1 MKMLPLRFM
10 GYTEQFRRLQSI
22 FSTAQ
27 SYINIPGSEISI
39 SNMDFHSDTSLNDY
53 VNRKDSHITE
63 NSSFSY
69 PVFIPA
75 DKTSD
80 KVIILL
86 HGLNEKSWIK
96 YLTWAYSLAESTG
109 SYIVLFPI
117 SFHINR
123 CPGEWKDP
131 RAMSDFMKSRNSDLG
146 NIEMSSF
153 ANVALSN
160 RLTEDPMR
168 FLYSGY
174 QTLTDI
180 VKLLKTIRAGAHPVI
195 PGTDNFNFFA
205 YSIGAFLAEVI
216 LLGNPE
222 KLLTGSRLFIFSG
235 GSVFSNM
242 RGTSRLIMD
251 RLAFERIF
259 SFYMTDFEKS
269 ISEDNPMTNFLRSNE
284 AGIAFRSMIDLERF
298 KSFRESIFKK
308 LKGQIHAIS
317 LTKDTVIPATGVVNT
332 LSSWDRGLRDTVEVW
347 DFPYPYSHENPFP
360 VLNTSLSQEVDRCF
374 DSLFLKAKVFF
385 Q

>member
-1 MKMLPLRFM
+1 M
-10 GYTEQFRRLQSI
+10 GYTSQFRSLQSI
-22 FSTAQ
+22 FTSAQ
-27 SYINIPGSEISI
+27 SDINIPGSEIRI
-39 SNMDFHSDTSLNDY
+39 INLDFQSDTSLNDY
-53 VNRKDSHITE
+53 VNKKDSHITE

-96 YLTWAYSLAESTG
+96 YLTWAYTLTESTG
-109 SYIVLFPI
+109 SYVVLFPI

-131 RAMSDFMKSRNSDLG
+131 RAMSDFMKNRNSGL

-180 VKLLKTIRAGAHPVI
+180 VKLLKTIRDGAHPLI
-195 PGTDNFNFFA
+195 PGTGNFNFFA
-205 YSIGAFLAEVI
+205 YSIGAFLAEII

-222 KLLTGSRLFIFSG
+222 NLLTRSRLFIFSG

-242 RGTSRLIMD
+242 RGTSKLIMD
-251 RLAFERIF
+251 RLAFEKIF

-298 KSFRESIFKK
+298 RTFRENIFKR
-308 LKGQIHAIS
+308 LKGQIHAIT
-317 LTKDTVIPATGVVNT
+317 LMKDTVIPAAGVVKT
-332 LSSWDRGLRDTVEVW
+332 LSSWNRELWDTVEVW

-360 VLNTSLSQEVDRCF
+360 VFNTPISQEVDQCF
-374 DSLFLKAKVFF
+374 DRLFFKAKAFL

>member
-1 MKMLPLRFM
+1 M
-10 GYTEQFRRLQSI
+10 GYTNQFRTLQSI
-22 FSTAQ
+22 FTSGQ
-27 SYINIPGSEISI
+27 KEIKIPGSEIRI
-39 SNMDFHSDTSLNDY
+39 INTDFHSDTSFNDH
-53 VNRKDSHITE
+53 VNSKDSHIAE

-75 DKTSD
+75 NVTSD

-96 YLTWAYSLAESTG
+96 YLAWAFSLAESTG

-123 CPGEWKDP
+123 CPGQWKDP
-131 RAMSDFMKSRNSDLG
+131 RAMSDFMKNRNSDLG

-153 ANVALSN
+153 ANVALSS

-168 FLYSGY
+168 FLYSGF
-174 QTLTDI
+174 QTMTDI
-180 VKLLKTIRAGAHPVI
+180 VKLLKTIREGSHPVI
-195 PGTDNFNFFA
+195 PATGNFNFFA
-205 YSIGAFLAEVI
+205 YSIGAFLAEII

-222 KLLTGSRLFIFSG
+222 NLLTGSRLFIFSG

-242 RGTSRLIMD
+242 RGTSKLIMD

-269 ISEDNPMTNFLRSNE
+269 LSGDNPLVNFLSSNE

-298 KSFRESIFKK
+298 KTYRESLFKK
-308 LKGQIHAIS
+308 LNGQIHAIT
-317 LTKDTVIPATGVVNT
+317 LRKDTVIPAAGVVKT
-332 LSSWDRGLRDTVEVW
+332 LSSWNRELSDTVEVW

-360 VLNTSLSQEVDRCF
+360 VFNTSISHEVDRCF
-374 DSLFLKAKVFF
+374 DRLFLKAKIFL